1 MTAAIV
7 TKPTLWIVIFPSS
20 IRGDAQE
27 RCDLVE
33 SGSELRSQ
41 SPPTAKANLPH
52 PAERVGVRARKS
64 APAAQGRCLGSY
76 VRNVDPVPD
85 LAACPRLRRLRNIQ
99 ISRTI
104 RQSARPPAADQNARY
119 AAWTALLPGNTGPPA
134 TARGAAAGPRGPG
147 GRLARDGHLAPGGR
161 PGTGD
166 SRRMPCRRA
175 RAVPRGKAARYATNR
190 NLRAAGSRPA
200 SHGCRTVATS
210 RCRSGCPGGPDGHR
224 SSGRRARAHRALRRR
239 MARSGC
245 SGCPPQIG
253 RGCRCG
259 PGGLPCRSALAVRGP
274 R

>member
-104 RQSARPPAADQNARY
+104 RQSARRPAADQNARCS
-119 AAWTALLPGNTGPPA
+119 AWTALLPGNTCPSG
-134 TARGAAAGPRGPG
+134 TARRGTGGP
-147 GRLARDGHLAPGGR
+147 LAPGGR
-161 PGTGD
+161 LGTGD

-175 RAVPRGKAARYATNR
+175 RVVPRGRAARYATNR
-190 NLRAAGSRPA
+190 NHRAAGSRPA
-200 SHGCRTVATS
+200 SHGPRSAATS
-210 RCRSGCPGGPDGHR
+210 RCRPARCGCPGGPDGHR
-224 SSGRRARAHRALRRR
+224 SSGRRAHAPRA
-239 MARSGC
+239 
-245 SGCPPQIG
+245 
-253 RGCRCG
+253 
-259 PGGLPCRSALAVRGP
+259 
-274 R
+274 